1 LDQGDQH
8 LDRLLGILIGSVML
22 YLLVSIDPK
31 EPSQSFARWVISPS
45 PKVITFASI
54 VYWQTVVGFSI
65 CVTKSAPLTS
75 LFHQWGKR
83 RCRTPAENHGAYDDE
98 EQSFRHVLA
107 SACTDD
113 IFHRSRRG
121 ETSPCRPPRN
131 WSRGPGSAVEL
142 RLHERPGPE
151 GVRRTH
157 VDLWQSC
164 DGRTIR
170 DCAIGAKQHLV

>member
-1 LDQGDQH
+1 LKPVLVAGYLDQGDQH

-75 LFHQWGKR
+75 LFHQMGQATLSHAR
-83 RCRTPAENHGAYDDE
+83 
-98 EQSFRHVLA
+98 
-107 SACTDD
+107 
-113 IFHRSRRG
+113 
-121 ETSPCRPPRN
+121 
-131 WSRGPGSAVEL
+131 
-142 RLHERPGPE
+142 
-151 GVRRTH
+151 
-157 VDLWQSC
+157 
-164 DGRTIR
+164 
-170 DCAIGAKQHLV
+170 